1 MTTAGG
7 AVRRHLLLLLLWM
20 LSDLATVSEARD
32 YEDPRIVIL
41 GQTGVGK
48 SSLANVFVGR
58 PYDFQGDQFS
68 EGCFKVIA
76 SKENT
81 LAFKGCNLGCLQR
94 LLIAGERRRRSS
106 DQVHL
111 C

>member
-32 YEDPRIVIL
+32 YADPRIVIL

-58 PYDFQGDQFS
+58 PYDFQGDQRPGQDLS
-68 EGCFKVIA
+68 ERFKL
-76 SKENT
+76 SKYHRV
-81 LAFKGCNLGCLQR
+81 NLSKSN
-94 LLIAGERRRRSS
+94 I
-106 DQVHL
+106 
-111 C
+111 

>member
-32 YEDPRIVIL
+32 YADPRIVIL

-58 PYDFQGDQFS
+58 PYDFQGDHF
-68 EGCFKVIA
+68 
-76 SKENT
+76 
-81 LAFKGCNLGCLQR
+81 
-94 LLIAGERRRRSS
+94 
-106 DQVHL
+106 
-111 C
+111 